1 MIVYFP
7 LHRSA
12 GGKLRRVLKP
22 NLAPGMVYK
31 DGKVIADDL
40 PNSGSSPRAKGKS
53 SGKANT
59 PKKREWLKVPAHKSP
74 SKLHHRESSEHQKKE
89 PPLKKH
95 SSMPTEKREP
105 KPSTSKMVKSKSEDD
120 IDLDKL
126 PSRRSSRVRDSKKD
140 WKYLLKAA
148 PDEHDKDPMW
158 EQQLIE
164 TKIRSE
170 ARKRKRNEREQ
181 EDRSRTG
188 KKNPNRKS
196 RLPSSSDS
204 GGESDGEPSKSKRAK
219 TNKSSDRRK
228 DNVKDLNS
236 AGTTKKYAEVYDEVV
251 LKRGSFEKLKRQ
263 KDWAL
268 AKQMLAEESKKAKV
282 RKATFGTLPLSRGL
296 TIINHLGHAR
306 HEKY

>member
-1 MIVYFP
+1 MHVLP
-7 LHRSA
+7 RSA

-40 PNSGSSPRAKGKS
+40 PNSGGSPRAKGKS
-53 SGKANT
+53 SVKPNT
-59 PKKREWLKVPAHKSP
+59 PKKREYLKAPAHKSP
-74 SKLHHRESSEHQKKE
+74 SRSHHGESSESPKKE
-89 PPLKKH
+89 PSLKKH
-95 SSMPTEKREP
+95 SSMPNEKKEP
-105 KPSTSKMVKSKSEDD
+105 KPSTSKMAKSKSEDD

-126 PSRRSSRVRDSKKD
+126 PWRRSTRVRDSSKKD

-148 PDEHDKDPMW
+148 PDEHDKDPQW

-164 TKIRSE
+164 TKVRAE
-170 ARKRKRNEREQ
+170 ARKRKRAEREQ
-181 EDRSRTG
+181 DDRVRTG

-204 GGESDGEPSKSKRAK
+204 GESDEESNKSKRAK
-219 TNKSSDRRK
+219 TGRSSD
-228 DNVKDLNS
+228 VKHLNS
-236 AGTTKKYAEVYDEVV
+236 AGTTQKYAEVYDEVV

-268 AKQMLAEESKKAKV
+268 AKRMLAEESKKAKV
-282 RKATFGTLPLSRGL
+282 WKL
-296 TIINHLGHAR
+296 IIN
-306 HEKY
+306 